1 MDTATWRAF
10 LAQKHTPGACP
21 CRKRHEA
28 APRPTLPPLPPSF
41 NAKAARR
48 YRETLEVLEEA
59 QNTEDDRADTRAR
72 KKLAE
77 QEAILGD
84 PTQIAEYKTL
94 VEGYHAQLD
103 GWRNDTCGA
112 CGASLLVPDM
122 AKGCTRC
129 LSEAEAALAAVL
141 GALCGVCGRRLTA
154 APTTRAAMLASSDC
168 GGDCWE
174 CVSKIETKEKMP

>member
-1 MDTATWRAF
+1 MIDTAAWRAF
-10 LAQKHTPGACP
+10 LVQKHAPGACP

-28 APRPTLPPLPPSF
+28 APRPMLPPLPPSF

-59 QNTEDDRADTRAR
+59 QNAEDDRAVARAQ

-77 QEAILGD
+77 QETILGD
-84 PTQIAEYKTL
+84 PVQIAEYKAQ
-94 VEGYHAQLD
+94 VEVYRTRLD

-112 CGASLLVPDM
+112 CGASLMVPDM

-129 LSEAEAALAAVL
+129 LSEAEAALAIVL
-141 GALCGVCGRRLTA
+141 
-154 APTTRAAMLASSDC
+154 D
-168 GGDCWE
+168 GG
-174 CVSKIETKEKMP
+174 TL